1 MGVSLWVQLFYV
13 HPSFFQKAK
22 ATIVLVII
30 EGMSLRG
37 KIMRTIVDG
46 KTVWDGHQI
55 INT

>member
-1 MGVSLWVQLFYV
+1 VTIFDPDMAWTVD
-13 HPSFFQKAK
+13 PAK
-22 ATIVLVII
+22 FSGKSTNCPWN
-30 EGMSLRG
+30 GMSLRG